1 MSAKVLLFIVILLSA
16 FVAGC
21 RSETNTN
28 EIKEIPKVDNDA
40 ADKEFEQ
47 LAVRFVDQSLELN
60 PEEATRLG
68 EHKFDGRLNDYS
80 VNGIKRSL
88 DFNKSF
94 LAELENI
101 PPAKL
106 SRVNSIDY
114 RILKHNLEYAVFQI
128 ETLKEHEW
136 NPLTYNPGGAIYNLI
151 ARDFAPLNERLVN
164 VKSRLEKIPDVL
176 EAARANLNSP
186 PKIHTETAISQNQG
200 VIKLIKKDLQE
211 FVEQAGLTKEF
222 APVQER
228 AISAL
233 EEYGKWLENDLLPR
247 SNGESRLGAERYSQK
262 LRFSTDS
269 DLTKEEILKRAEE
282 DLVKTQDRMYKIALP
297 LYNKFFPGESDVK
310 ILGEKSKICKAVLA
324 RLAEDRPDDETIVGQ
339 AKKDVEE
346 ATDFVRVKDLMTV
359 PDEPLDVIEMPEFQR
374 GVAIAYFDSAGPLE
388 KKNETFYAI
397 APTPSDWD
405 ETRRESFFREYNDY
419 MVKNLTVH
427 EAMPGHYLQ
436 IMHSNQFKAPTMIR
450 AIFRSGTFTEGWA
463 VYSEQLM
470 AENGYGGPEVEMQ
483 QLKMRLRVIINA
495 IIDQKI
501 HSAGMT
507 EKQALDLMMN
517 EGYQEEGEAAG
528 KWRRA
533 NLTSAQLSTYFV
545 GSSEMIDLV
554 NAYRAKNGENTSS
567 DRTMH
572 DKLLSFGSPPPKYI
586 KEMLELQ

>member
-16 FVAGC
+16 FAAGC

-94 LAELENI
+94 LAELEKI
-101 PPAKL
+101 PLAKL